1 MANLLIILFMLS
13 SSVLVLNWVEFIVE
27 RRGKDDRL
35 EKKTDK

>member
-27 RRGKDDRL
+27 GRVK
-35 EKKTDK
+35 EK